1 MKNGRIAGTGSYVPE
16 TIWKNEDLEKMVET
30 SDAWIRERT
39 GIGARHIAGEETVA
53 QMAVKAARRAL
64 ENAGI
69 CSTELDLIL
78 VGTSS
83 SESIFPNTACLVQ
96 DEIGAFRAA
105 CLDVSAACTGFLAVY
120 ELGQLYIRSGKAKNV
135 LLIGADALSRLVD
148 WHDRG
153 TCILFGDGGG
163 SHLCVTAEEQE
174 TKACEKIHSDGEKGV
189 SLTCERER
197 ICRWTAVPCSSL
209 LYHACRKSSARC
221 SRKPTWRSKRLMRL
235 SFIRQTA
242 ASSTAWQND

>member
-30 SDAWIRERT
+30 SDIWIRERT

-83 SESIFPNTACLVQ
+83 SDSIFPNTACLVQ

-135 LLIGADALSRLVD
+135 LLIGADTLSPD
-148 WHDRG
+148 SSFSGIKD
-153 TCILFGDGGG
+153 IL
-163 SHLCVTAEEQE
+163 
-174 TKACEKIHSDGEKGV
+174 
-189 SLTCERER
+189 
-197 ICRWTAVPCSSL
+197 
-209 LYHACRKSSARC
+209 
-221 SRKPTWRSKRLMRL
+221 
-235 SFIRQTA
+235 
-242 ASSTAWQND
+242 